1 MVIVS
6 LICIILLIAI
16 DQFSKYL
23 CVHLLEPV
31 GTVEII
37 KNLLNFTYSEN
48 RGAAFGILQNQ
59 RIFFVVVTVIFL
71 FIAFYL
77 LFYYKEHNFWS
88 KFAGILIIA
97 GGIGNLIDR
106 IKVGYVVD
114 FISVSFFPPIFN
126 FADCCVV
133 VGAIAL
139 FLHVLLTPSPKKKGN
154 ADEQNDS
161 DNSVG

>member
-71 FIAFYL
+71 FIAF
-77 LFYYKEHNFWS
+77 F
-88 KFAGILIIA
+88 
-97 GGIGNLIDR
+97 
-106 IKVGYVVD
+106 
-114 FISVSFFPPIFN
+114 
-126 FADCCVV
+126 
-133 VGAIAL
+133 
-139 FLHVLLTPSPKKKGN
+139 
-154 ADEQNDS
+154 
-161 DNSVG
+161 